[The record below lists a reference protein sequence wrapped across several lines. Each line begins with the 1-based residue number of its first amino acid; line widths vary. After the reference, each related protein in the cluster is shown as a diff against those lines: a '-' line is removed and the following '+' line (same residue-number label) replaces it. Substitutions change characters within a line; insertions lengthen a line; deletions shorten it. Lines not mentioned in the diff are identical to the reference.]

1 MWDRSKKGRLTWK
14 ASDIKGARPQ
24 SEKAC
29 KFSHRRRSNGR
40 YRDLGGRPFMKTFI
54 IGFFVIAIAVVALG
68 FIIGN
73 PTGTLTSVNASTD
86 PVDSPP
92 KKSLRPFRSEA
103 ELTGFLTQPK

>member
-1 MWDRSKKGRLTWK
+1 MWDRSKKAGLTWK

-29 KFSHRRRSNGR
+29 KFLHRRRSNGR
-40 YRDLGGRPFMKTFI
+40 YQDLGGRPFMKTFV

-73 PTGTLTSVNASTD
+73 PSRTLTSVMASSA

-92 KKSLRPFRSEA
+92 KKSLKAFRSEA
-103 ELTGFLTQPK
+103 ELTSYLAQ